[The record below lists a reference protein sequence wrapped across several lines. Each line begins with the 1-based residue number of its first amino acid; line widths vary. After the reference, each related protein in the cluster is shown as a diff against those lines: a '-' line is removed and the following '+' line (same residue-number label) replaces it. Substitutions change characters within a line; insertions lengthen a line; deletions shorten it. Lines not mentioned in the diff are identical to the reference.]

1 MNTENREIQTST
13 EIKKCFLFEVYKCNC
28 DKLAR
33 ISPIN
38 RVLLHGPM
46 LRNERENSSINPKE
60 FRIATAQMM
69 ILKVATDESGEKC
82 RGQIMRYL
90 ISKVTT

>member
-1 MNTENREIQTST
+1 M
-13 EIKKCFLFEVYKCNC
+13 
-28 DKLAR
+28 
-33 ISPIN
+33 
-38 RVLLHGPM
+38 HGPM